1 MSTFASFLDAQTGA
15 ALDTLAGFDREA
27 ALDAGIRPGNVNDWA
42 LVHDTYFGRT
52 KWTAQQRHAV
62 DLARAGSV
70 SIDQLVLIEKKVRAV
85 KDPREQWSMRF
96 SLLGV
101 GGGYE
106 TVRRKA
112 KALIEEDPRPP
123 RKQVRFSKSRQGMRT
138 MSVTGEERDIA
149 DLEHAL
155 LRGVDPARAVAP
167 QMLDNFVRLMRR
179 DGAGVPAA
187 VPRPMVLVPLPAWTR
202 ILRGEGDDIILGLTD
217 ATTMTGT
224 EFLQQCAGADLEIAA
239 VHPQEGPV
247 NLYRGKRLANKKQRD
262 LARVA
267 APVCPVP
274 GCRHGADSCE
284 IHHITAWR
292 HGGETNW
299 NNLAPLCRYHN
310 RVNDDDPRRAKRGRI
325 ERINGTPVWRSP
337 RGYAVPNKYHR
348 FGAVHSLF
356 GNNRTDAPE
365 NAPP

>member
-1 MSTFASFLDAQTGA
+1 MSTFASFLVAQSGA

-27 ALDAGIRPGNVNDWA
+27 ALEAGIRPGNVNDWA
-42 LVHDTYFGRT
+42 LVHDTYFGST
-52 KWTAQQRHAV
+52 KRTAQQRHAV

-106 TVRRKA
+106 AVRQKA

-155 LRGVDPARAVAP
+155 LRGVDPARPVAP

-187 VPRPMVLVPLPAWTR
+187 VPRPMVLVPLPDWTR

-217 ATTMTGT
+217 ATTMTGA

-247 NLYRGKRLANKKQRD
+247 NLYRGERLANKKQRD

-274 GCRHGADSCE
+274 GCRHGADCCE

-310 RVNDDDPRRAKRGRI
+310 RVNDDDPRRVKRGRI

-356 GNNRTDAPE
+356 GIDRTDAPE

>member
-1 MSTFASFLDAQTGA
+1 MSTFASFLVAQSGA

-27 ALDAGIRPGNVNDWA
+27 ALEAGIRPGNVNDWA
-42 LVHDTYFGRT
+42 LVHDTYFGST
-52 KWTAQQRHAV
+52 KRTAQQRHAV

-106 TVRRKA
+106 AVRQKA
-112 KALIEEDPRPP
+112 KALIEADPRPP

-155 LRGVDPARAVAP
+155 LRGVDPARPVAP

-217 ATTMTGT
+217 ATTMTGA

-247 NLYRGKRLANKKQRD
+247 NLYRGERLANKKQRD

-274 GCRHGADSCE
+274 GCRHGADCCE

-310 RVNDDDPRRAKRGRI
+310 RVNDDDPRRVKRGRI
-325 ERINGTPVWRSP
+325 ERINGTPVWNSP

-356 GNNRTDAPE
+356 GIDRTDAPE

>member
-1 MSTFASFLDAQTGA
+1 MSTFASFLVAQTGA

-27 ALDAGIRPGNVNDWA
+27 ALEAGIRPGNVNDWA
-42 LVHDTYFGRT
+42 LVHNTYFGST
-52 KWTAQQRHAV
+52 NWTAQQRHAV

-106 TVRRKA
+106 AVRQKA

-155 LRGVDPARAVAP
+155 LRGVDPARPVAP

-217 ATTMTGT
+217 ATTMTGV

-247 NLYRGKRLANKKQRD
+247 NLYRGERLANKKQRD

-274 GCRHGADSCE
+274 GCRHGADCCE

-310 RVNDDDPRRAKRGRI
+310 RVNDDDPRRVKRGRI

-356 GNNRTDAPE
+356 GIDRTDAPE

>member
-1 MSTFASFLDAQTGA
+1 MSTFASFLVAQTGA

-27 ALDAGIRPGNVNDWA
+27 ALEAGIRPGNVNDWA
-42 LVHDTYFGRT
+42 LVHDTYFGST
-52 KWTAQQRHAV
+52 NWTAQQRHAV

-106 TVRRKA
+106 AVRQKA

-138 MSVTGEERDIA
+138 MSVTGDERDIA

-155 LRGVDPARAVAP
+155 LRGVDPARPVAP

-217 ATTMTGT
+217 ATTMTGV

-247 NLYRGKRLANKKQRD
+247 NLYRGERLANKKQRD

-274 GCRHGADSCE
+274 GCRHGADCCE

-310 RVNDDDPRRAKRGRI
+310 RVNDDDPRRVKRGRI

-356 GNNRTDAPE
+356 GIDRTDAPE